1 MEEAGEV
8 EAVGVM
14 ELAKLLRKHAKEVCE
29 KDQTKAYIVVGVIGQ
44 PNVGKQTLINTL
56 KKERVKVDNAD

>member
-1 MEEAGEV
+1 MEEAEEV

-29 KDQTKAYIVVGVIGQ
+29 KDQTKAFIVVGVIGQ